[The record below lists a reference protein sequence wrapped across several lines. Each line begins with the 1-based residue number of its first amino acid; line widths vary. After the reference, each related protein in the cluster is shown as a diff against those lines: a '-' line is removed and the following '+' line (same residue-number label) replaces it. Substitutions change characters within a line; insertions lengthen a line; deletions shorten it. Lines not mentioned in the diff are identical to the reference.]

1 MKTTLHE
8 ILPGVFL
15 RVVETARFKTACFR
29 AAFLMPLT
37 GESASMGALIP
48 HVLRR
53 GTRDLPDMECLNAAM
68 DDLYGARI
76 EPTVRK
82 KGDIQ
87 VSGLICDL
95 VSINGEPRL
104 MHDTLALALA
114 ILLNPVTESGAFLS
128 EYVSGECENLKN
140 AILSESNDKL
150 HYAVRRATREFYGDS
165 GFGAHELGDVDSTAD
180 ITPEKL
186 YKYYKKVFLKAPLEL
201 FFCGNASFDDV
212 KNAILPT
219 LKTLQRD
226 DIPKIGLGV
235 PSCPQ
240 GHETIECMDTQQA
253 NIIIGHYTDIRAG
266 SDSMPAMMVLAT
278 LLGGG
283 TASKLFVNV
292 RERKSLC
299 YYTGA
304 VYNEFMQTV
313 FLYAGV
319 DPDNITSA
327 RGEMLRQLSA
337 CIKSE
342 ISDGEL
348 LFAKKRIIDS
358 LKTTCDSAIALE
370 GYWLNRAIA
379 DDEYSPNDMNE
390 MIESV
395 TTDDAVRAA
404 ETLINCLTYVLS
416 GEEEQHARKTLPGNR

>member
-1 MKTTLHE
+1 
-8 ILPGVFL
+8 
-15 RVVETARFKTACFR
+15 
-29 AAFLMPLT
+29 
-37 GESASMGALIP
+37 
-48 HVLRR
+48 
-53 GTRDLPDMECLNAAM
+53 
-68 DDLYGARI
+68 
-76 EPTVRK
+76 
-82 KGDIQ
+82 
-87 VSGLICDL
+87 
-95 VSINGEPRL
+95 
-104 MHDTLALALA
+104 
-114 ILLNPVTESGAFLS
+114 
-128 EYVSGECENLKN
+128 
-140 AILSESNDKL
+140 
-150 HYAVRRATREFYGDS
+150 
-165 GFGAHELGDVDSTAD
+165 
-180 ITPEKL
+180 
-186 YKYYKKVFLKAPLEL
+186 
-201 FFCGNASFDDV
+201 
-212 KNAILPT
+212 
-219 LKTLQRD
+219 
-226 DIPKIGLGV
+226 
-235 PSCPQ
+235 
-240 GHETIECMDTQQA
+240 QQA